1 MKKLISLLLIF
12 ALALTFASSAFA
24 VSANPAVPAVKEKV
38 IHTEY
43 YSDGSYAKL
52 VVAEGM
58 SSSDGTRATQTK
70 SGTKGWIFYNANGVQ
85 LWKVQI
91 TGTFSYTGSTST
103 CTGVTKATFIYNSAW
118 KVTAESCS
126 KSSNKALGSFTVKRY
141 TLLVPVQTENVS
153 LTLTCSAN
161 GTLS

>member
-1 MKKLISLLLIF
+1 MKKLTSSLLI
-12 ALALTFASSAFA
+12 LALVLAFA
-24 VSANPAVPAVKEKV
+24 MPAFATSSSTSTY
-38 IHTEY
+38 TEY
-43 YSDGSYAKL
+43 YTDGSYAKI
-52 VVAEGM
+52 VITED
-58 SSSDGTRATQTK
+58 SSSSKATKATQTK

-103 CTGVTKATFIYNSAW
+103 CTNVTKATFLYDNAW

-126 KSSNKALGSFTVKRY
+126 KSGNKAMGSFTVKRY
-141 TLLVPVQTENVS
+141 ALLIPVQTENVS
-153 LTLTCSAN
+153 ITLTCSAN